1 MLLKEIASRFG
12 RVVKTRRGKVLTAVC
27 AALTLLCL
35 LTSFVVLKLNTVTV
49 TEDGKEIAS
58 FTTIKNEQSDL
69 LEAAGITLATDDKLE
84 MKVNGRDIKLKIQR
98 AFPVT
103 VKVDGH
109 IITVMTTKGT
119 TVDEVLGSAGV
130 SYGEQ
135 DKLSVG
141 AAAVVT
147 ADMEITL
154 TRRIDKTEIKT
165 EEIPFEKKT
174 EKTDTLYKGETKV
187 KQTGANG
194 ERTLTYHVVYEN
206 GKEVS
211 RTLADNSV
219 TKEPRAEIT
228 LVGTKEKEVV
238 VSTPSGKVDL
248 TGARRITV
256 TATAYWAGDDGGSV
270 TCLGKTPCYGTVA
283 VDPRVI
289 PLGTKLY
296 ICSPDGSYVY
306 GYCVA
311 GDTGGAIKGN
321 RVDLFMNSHGACTSF
336 GRRTMYVYILD

>member
-1 MLLKEIASRFG
+1 MLLKKIASRLAGIFS
-12 RVVKTRRGKVLTAVC
+12 TRRGKVLCSIC
-27 AALTLLCL
+27 AAATLLCL
-35 LTSFVVLKLNTVTV
+35 LTSFVVLQLNHVTV

-58 FTTIKNEQSDL
+58 FTTIKSEQNEL
-69 LEAAGITLATDDKLE
+69 LEVAGVTLASEDKLDV
-84 MKVNGRDIKLKIQR
+84 KVNGQNIALEIHR

-109 IITVMTTKGT
+109 IITVMTIKGT
-119 TVDEVLGSAGV
+119 TVDGVLKAAGI
-130 SYGEQ
+130 SYSEQ
-135 DKLSVG
+135 DKLSAG
-141 AAAVVT
+141 ANAVVS
-147 ADMEITL
+147 ADMEISL
-154 TRRIDKTEIKT
+154 IRRITKTEIKT
-165 EEIPFEKKT
+165 QEIPFEKKT
-174 EKTDTLYKGETKV
+174 EKTDTLYQGQSKV
-187 KQTGANG
+187 KQTGVAG
-194 ERTLTYHVVYEN
+194 EKTLTYSVVYEN

-211 RTLADNSV
+211 RTLTDTSI
-219 TKEPRAEIT
+219 TKEARDEIT
-228 LVGTKEKEVV
+228 LVGTKKKEVTV
-238 VSTPSGKVDL
+238 KTPSGKVDL

-270 TCLGKTPCYGTVA
+270 TCLGKVPSYGTVA

-289 PLGTKLY
+289 PLGTKMY

-321 RVDLFMNSHGACTSF
+321 RVDLFMNSGSACNAF